1 MSELLKSHHLM
12 TRYHD
17 NYEFSTLLKDI
28 IDSDENSEMRQYLI
42 GN

>member
-17 NYEFSTLLKDI
+17 NYEFSALLKEIVDPN
-28 IDSDENSEMRQYLI
+28 ENQEMRSLLI